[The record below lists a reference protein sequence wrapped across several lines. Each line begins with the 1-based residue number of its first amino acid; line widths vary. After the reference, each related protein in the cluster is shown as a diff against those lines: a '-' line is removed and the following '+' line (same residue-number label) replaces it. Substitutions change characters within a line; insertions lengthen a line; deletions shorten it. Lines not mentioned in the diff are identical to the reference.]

1 MRLLLPP
8 ENRRADPPRRTARLR
23 KSTQRESNPHFRPGE
38 AAGCRYIMGAFF
50 CPGRVVK
57 EPCTRNGRPRKF
69 KRDGRRAVQT
79 NPEHR
84 VGVEPTF
91 PHYGCGVLAAERPV
105 LAVVELS
112 PSNSSSSHQW
122 DQRDLNPHRP
132 G

>member
-1 MRLLLPP
+1 
-8 ENRRADPPRRTARLR
+8 
-23 KSTQRESNPHFRPGE
+23 
-38 AAGCRYIMGAFF
+38 MGAFF
-50 CPGRVVK
+50 RPGRIVK
-57 EPCTRNGRPRKF
+57 DRHADSSPTRIAHKC
-69 KRDGRRAVQT
+69 DGRRAVPVMAEGPGKIT
-79 NPEHR
+79 LREHR